1 MLLRNG
7 NLMPKRLYREDPLTP
22 GEREECEADLVS
34 FSDHQLDLLG
44 DITSLD
50 VLYAGG
56 ASILW
61 IEGLSERVG
70 EEGSVTALE
79 LDPRRVEESRKLLDG
94 IELPAPVRLIVGD
107 IFRPPFTPNA
117 FDLVY
122 SAGLFHELDVRKRTV
137 GEAVGALASVVHA
150 GGRVST
156 SDFIDSVPA
165 VQLEDEDLQRRL
177 AREAYGN
184 ELYGIG
190 SPERLAMLHEAL
202 LGDVSWRISP
212 PHHVRHLEK
221 IVLAEEEPE
230 ELRGL
235 PAASRT
241 RLQKQREALLERI
254 RGEGYTRPATL
265 YVEGL
270 LADT

>member
-1 MLLRNG
+1 
-7 NLMPKRLYREDPLTP
+7 MPERLYWEDPLTP
-22 GEREECEADLVS
+22 GEREEYEADLIS

-44 DITSLD
+44 DITGLD
-50 VLYAGG
+50 ILYAGG

-61 IEGLSERVG
+61 VEGLSERVG

-79 LDPRRVEESRKLLDG
+79 LDPRRVEESRDLLDE
-94 IELPAPVRLIVGD
+94 IEIPAPVWLIAGD
-107 IFRPPFTPNA
+107 VFRPPFAPNA
-117 FDLVY
+117 FDIVY
-122 SAGLFHELDVRKRTV
+122 SAGLFHELDVRKRTA
-137 GEAVGALASVVHA
+137 GEALGALVSVVRA

-156 SDFIDSVPA
+156 SDFVDSEPA

-190 SPERLAMLHEAL
+190 SPERLVTLHEAL
-202 LGDVSWRISP
+202 LGDVSWRVSP
-212 PHHVRHLEK
+212 PHRVRHLEK

-230 ELRGL
+230 ELGGL

-241 RLQKQREALLERI
+241 SLQKLREALLERI
-254 RGEGYTRPATL
+254 RGEGYTRPAAL

-270 LADT
+270 LVDT